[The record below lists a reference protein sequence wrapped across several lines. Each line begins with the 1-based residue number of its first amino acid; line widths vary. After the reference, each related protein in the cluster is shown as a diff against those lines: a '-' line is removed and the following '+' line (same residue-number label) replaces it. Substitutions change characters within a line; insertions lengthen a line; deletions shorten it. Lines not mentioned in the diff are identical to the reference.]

1 MNKRMRKTI
10 CRVFALLFLT
20 LAGWTQQPNVHPITG
35 RPYAGAMGVQGAP
48 WLVRSEREQEEQ
60 PDKALDELKIAKG
73 STVADIGAGVG
84 FMSWRL
90 ADRVGPS
97 GKVYANDIQPQM
109 LDLLSKNMQDRHIA
123 NVVPVLG
130 EPDDP
135 KLPSGQMDLVLLV
148 DVYHEFT
155 QPQAM
160 LRHIRESLK
169 SDGRL
174 VLLEYRAEDPRV
186 PILPLH
192 KMTVEQVKAE
202 LEPEGFRFERVI
214 ETLPRQH
221 ILIFTRKP
229 S

>member
-1 MNKRMRKTI
+1 MRKAIFGVSSLLLLPLLSPSQPTI
-10 CRVFALLFLT
+10 
-20 LAGWTQQPNVHPITG
+20 HPITG

-48 WLVRSEREQEEQ
+48 WLVRPEREQEEQ

-73 STVADIGAGVG
+73 STAADIGAGVG
-84 FMSWRL
+84 YMSWRL
-90 ADRVGPS
+90 AERVGAT
-97 GKVYANDIQPQM
+97 GRVYANDVQPQM
-109 LDLLSKNMQDRHIA
+109 LDLLRKNLAERHIT

-130 EPDDP
+130 EFDDP
-135 KLPSGQMDLVLLV
+135 KLPQAQIDLVLMV

-169 SDGRL
+169 PDGRV

-186 PILPLH
+186 PSLPLH
-192 KMTVEQVKAE
+192 KMTVEQVKSE
-202 LEPEGFRFERVI
+202 LEPEGFRFQQVI

-221 ILIFTRKP
+221 ILILTKKP

>member
-1 MNKRMRKTI
+1 MQKT
-10 CRVFALLFLT
+10 VLGT
-20 LAGWTQQPNVHPITG
+20 LACLVVPLVWAQPQNVHPITG
-35 RPYAGAMGVQGAP
+35 RQYAGAMGIEGAP
-48 WLVRSEREQEEQ
+48 WLVRSEREQEEE
-60 PDKALDELKIAKG
+60 PDRALDELKIVKG

-84 FMSWRL
+84 YMSWRL
-90 ADRVGPS
+90 AERVGPS

-109 LDLLSKNMQDRHIA
+109 LDQLRKNVERRHLT
-123 NVVPVLG
+123 NVETILG

-135 KLPSGQMDLVLLV
+135 KLPQGRFDLVLMV

-155 QPQAM
+155 RPQSM

-169 SDGRL
+169 ADGRV
-174 VLLEYRAEDPRV
+174 VLIEYRAEDPNV
-186 PILPLH
+186 PIVPLH

-202 LEPEGFRFERVI
+202 LEPEGLHLDRVI
-214 ETLPRQH
+214 ESLPRQH